1 MKMKHWFIVA
11 VILVTGAVVRQL
23 QADQP
28 VATDPA
34 NKPATPGKAD
44 PKNKAKTMAKK
55 PAAAPEENYIPVTE
69 PGPAVVRQ
77 NNVNVRGQAAINSEV
92 IAHLK
97 KGDKVTVLEEI
108 TLKKPK
114 TDEPAKWARIALP
127 AGTAVWV
134 HSSFVD
140 MSTKTVKA
148 KKLNLR
154 SGPGE
159 NYSVVGHLE
168 KGAAIKEVE
177 TKGEWIKI
185 EAPEKTGA
193 FVAAHL
199 LSKDTSGSAVAVAPP
214 PRVPPPVTPPPPV
227 PPPVVTPPPP
237 VTTVA
242 VTPPPPVPPPVD
254 NTPPTPVVPP
264 PLITPPP
271 VPRAVPPPVEEEIIV
286 KRVVTREGLV
296 KGSVSIQAPTYYVL
310 KSLDNGRT
318 INYLHTTS
326 TNVIVSEFWNQK
338 VTVTGEE
345 SLDERWPNTPVL
357 TIDSI
362 QAE

>member
-1 MKMKHWFIVA
+1 MKMKHWLFVA
-11 VILVTGAVVRQL
+11 VTLTTGVVVRQSL
-23 QADQP
+23 ADQP
-28 VATDPA
+28 PVPGGDPA
-34 NKPATPGKAD
+34 YKPATPAHKSESKGKT
-44 PKNKAKTMAKK
+44 KAPAKK
-55 PAAAPEENYIPVTE
+55 PAAAVESGKYDPVTE

-127 AGTAVWV
+127 TGTPVWV

-140 MSTKTVKA
+140 PATKTVKV
-148 KKLNLR
+148 KKINLR

-159 NYSVVGHLE
+159 NYSIIGHLE
-168 KGAAIKEVE
+168 KGATIKDIE
-177 TKGEWIKI
+177 TKGEWTKI
-185 EAPEKTGA
+185 EAPEKTAA

-199 LSKDTSGSAVAVAPP
+199 LSKESGAATIAA
-214 PRVPPPVTPPPPV
+214 VPPPVPTPPPPHPIAIVAVPPAAPPPVPPVENTVPPPV
-227 PPPVVTPPPP
+227 PPPIVTPPP
-237 VTTVA
+237 VVF
-242 VTPPPPVPPPVD
+242 TPPPPAPP
-254 NTPPTPVVPP
+254 
-264 PLITPPP
+264 
-271 VPRAVPPPVEEEIIV
+271 EEAILVQRI
-286 KRVVTREGLV
+286 VTREGIV
-296 KGSVSIQAPTYYVL
+296 KGSVSVQAPTYYVL

-318 INYLHTTS
+318 INYLHTTNTS
-326 TNVIVSEFWNQK
+326 VLINGFWNQK
-338 VTVTGEE
+338 VLVIGEE

-362 QAE
+362 QAAE

>member
-1 MKMKHWFIVA
+1 VA
-11 VILVTGAVVRQL
+11 VILTTGALARQL
-23 QADQP
+23 LADQP
-28 VATDPA
+28 PGGDPTI
-34 NKPATPGKAD
+34 KPATPAQKAD
-44 PKNKAKTMAKK
+44 AKNKSKIPAKK
-55 PAAAPEENYIPVTE
+55 AAPAAEADRYVPVTE
-69 PGPAVVRQ
+69 PGPAIVRQ

-97 KGDKVTVLEEI
+97 KGDKVTVLEEV

-127 AGTAVWV
+127 SGTAAWV

-140 MSTKTVKA
+140 SATKTVKV

-159 NYSVVGHLE
+159 NFSVIGHLE
-168 KGAAIKEVE
+168 KGAPIKDIE

-185 EAPEKTGA
+185 EAPEKSAA

-199 LSKDTSGSAVAVAPP
+199 LSKDTTVAAIAA
-214 PRVPPPVTPPPPV
+214 VPPPKPAPI
-227 PPPVVTPPPP
+227 PPPP

-242 VTPPPPVPPPVD
+242 VAPPPPTPVPPVD
-254 NTPPTPVVPP
+254 NTVPPPVPTPVPP
-264 PLITPPP
+264 PLVTPPP
-271 VPRAVPPPVEEEIIV
+271 PPVLTPPAPPAPEDEIIV
-286 KRVVTREGLV
+286 KRVVTREGVV
-296 KGSVSIQAPTYYVL
+296 KGSVSVQAPTYYVL

-326 TNVIVSEFWNQK
+326 TNVLVNEFWNQK
-338 VTVTGEE
+338 VVVTGEE

-357 TIDSI
+357 TIESI